1 MIGSRRP
8 RLLLLTV
15 GLGVGGAE
23 EIVRQSL
30 PLIRTGG
37 FDVTLGS
44 LKGDGSLSGEI
55 RESGVRVESFGGSG
69 PWDPVPLGRL
79 WSWIRRER
87 FDVIHSHLYW
97 ANLAARLAGRSAG
110 TPVVI
115 NSHHGTDAWLS
126 PSRRFMEKA
135 TAPLADRIV
144 ACSEAVR
151 LCAIS
156 DVGLPEGKVVTVT
169 NGIRVERF
177 SDGSRREAIR
187 ASLNLAKDRVVLGT
201 VGRLDEPVKGLA
213 ILVQAMESVA
223 ERIPEAI
230 CLLIGDGPA
239 RASLEGAVERR
250 GLTGHIR
257 FLGERRDVPD
267 LLHAL
272 DLYVQPSLMEGFG
285 LSVLEAMAAG
295 KAVVASGVGGIPEVV
310 TDSITGDLVPP
321 GNPSTLAAAILA
333 LLEDPTRRESYG
345 REGLLRARNSF
356 PLEKMVRGWTDLYR
370 DLLARKGRKEAA

>member
-1 MIGSRRP
+1 MIDSRRP

-30 PLIRTGG
+30 PLIRKEG

-44 LKGDGSLSGEI
+44 LKGEGRLSGEI
-55 RESGVRVESFGGSG
+55 RESGIRVVSLGGSG

-79 WSWIRRER
+79 WSWIRKER

-97 ANLAARLAGRSAG
+97 ANLAARLAGRGAG
-110 TPVVI
+110 TTVII

-126 PSRRFMEKA
+126 PYRRWMEKA
-135 TAPLADRIV
+135 TAALADRV
-144 ACSEAVR
+144 VTCSEAVR
-151 LCAIS
+151 LCAVG
-156 DVGLPEGKVVTVT
+156 DVGLPEWKVVTVT

-187 ASLNLAKDRVVLGT
+187 ASLGLAEDRRVLGT

-213 ILVQAMESVA
+213 VLVQAMESVVK
-223 ERIPEAI
+223 RIPETV

-239 RASLEGAVERR
+239 RGSLERAVERR
-250 GLTGHIR
+250 GLAGHFR

-272 DLYVQPSLMEGFG
+272 DLYVQPSLLEGFG

-295 KAVVASGVGGIPEVV
+295 KAVVASRVGGIPEVV
-310 TDSITGDLVPP
+310 RDSITGDLVPP
-321 GNPSTLAAAILA
+321 GDPNALAAGILA
-333 LLEDPTRRESYG
+333 LLEDRVRRERYG